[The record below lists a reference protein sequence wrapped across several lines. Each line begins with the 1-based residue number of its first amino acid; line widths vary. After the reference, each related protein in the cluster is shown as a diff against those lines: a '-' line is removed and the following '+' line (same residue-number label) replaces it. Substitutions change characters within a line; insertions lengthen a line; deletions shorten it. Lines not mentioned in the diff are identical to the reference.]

1 MGAYPATIRRFYLD
15 ALFIKKSTVTGE
27 ALVFCTMVY
36 NFWVWETV
44 IETRKN
50 RSMRKKRLFELLN
63 ALFAVALAF
72 SHAQGVGA
80 EDITSPTAA
89 VLSGPLEQERKQL
102 LEKIQG
108 AKKYGIG
115 ISSYMV
121 AFGAIENEV
130 KAGSTEAALKS
141 RIESFMRSLESQIN
155 KAKELK
161 TNKVGASGRS
171 CSSTPSASASSTLK
185 NATNRES
192 ASDPT
197 AELRYDGI
205 YVANTEENDRHE
217 PDRKT
222 LVFYIL
228 WFAGNRSNGSAR
240 MAIWNKHPDEDFN
253 RFLAR
258 AWQISK
264 TGSKTSSGEYR
275 LNGSSI
281 KFVIDQIAYAGQ
293 VGPTDLKLDHKP
305 MSNSLRF
312 SVQTYSG
319 PKTPGNWSPVAD
331 GGLESAGS
339 NIFRFYSNS
348 ELTTMSRQVVD
359 GDERQ

>member
-1 MGAYPATIRRFYLD
+1 
-15 ALFIKKSTVTGE
+15 
-27 ALVFCTMVY
+27 
-36 NFWVWETV
+36 
-44 IETRKN
+44 
-50 RSMRKKRLFELLN
+50 MRKQWLFELVT
-63 ALFAVALAF
+63 ALFAVAIAF
-72 SHAQGVGA
+72 SQAQGFGA
-80 EDITSPTAA
+80 EDIASPTAA

-108 AKKYGIG
+108 AKKYRIG
-115 ISSYMV
+115 ISSYIV
-121 AFGAIENEV
+121 AFSAIENEV

-141 RIESFMRSLESQIN
+141 RIESLMRSLESQIN

-161 TNKVGASGRS
+161 TNKVGTSS
-171 CSSTPSASASSTLK
+171 LSTPSARAFSTLK

-205 YVANTEENDRHE
+205 YVADTEENDRHE

-228 WFAGNRSNGSAR
+228 WFAGNRSNGNAR